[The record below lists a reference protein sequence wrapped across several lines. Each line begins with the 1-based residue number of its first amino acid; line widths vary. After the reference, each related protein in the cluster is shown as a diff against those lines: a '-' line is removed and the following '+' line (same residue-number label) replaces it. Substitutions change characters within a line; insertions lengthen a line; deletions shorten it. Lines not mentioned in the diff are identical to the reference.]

1 MNPVRHSGKKE
12 TDIPNKKKLCQYP
25 HMSNGMNKPLNG
37 RVPAYRAAITGHG
50 SFAPAKTLTNDDL
63 SEMVNTSDEWIT
75 TRTGIKVRHVTADNE
90 STAFL
95 ATEAAKKAL
104 AEANLDAGDIEL
116 IIVATI
122 TPEMVFPST
131 ASFVQR
137 ALRAKRAWVFDLAAA
152 CSGFVYGLSI
162 VQQFIESGRI
172 KNALVIGAETL
183 TKITDWTDRRS
194 CILFGDGAGA
204 VVLERVDDGRKGIL
218 YSTMSSDGDRWEA
231 LNCQAYGSRY
241 PVSKELDDPK
251 KIYMQIKGREVYQ
264 QAIRRI
270 VETVT
275 NCMNICELD
284 IDDITMVISHQM
296 NARIIESATKR
307 LNLPDEKVFINIA
320 EYGNTSAA
328 SVPIAFDECVRRGK
342 IKRGD
347 IIILVAFG
355 AGLTWG
361 ANVIEF

>member
-1 MNPVRHSGKKE
+1 MNTEVREHS
-12 TDIPNKKKLCQYP
+12 PNY
-25 HMSNGMNKPLNG
+25 HA
-37 RVPAYRAAITGHG
+37 VITGYG
-50 SFAPAKTLTNDDL
+50 SFAPEKRLTNEELAKMID
-63 SEMVNTSDEWIT
+63 TSDEWIT
-75 TRTGIKVRHVTADNE
+75 DRTGIKTRHITTDNE

-95 ATEAAKKAL
+95 ATEAARRAL
-104 AEANLDAGDIEL
+104 AEAHLDAGELEL

-137 ALRAKRAWVFDLAAA
+137 SLQAKKAWVFDLAAA

-183 TKITDWTDRRS
+183 SKITNWGDRTS
-194 CILFGDGAGA
+194 CILFGDGSGA
-204 VVLERVDDGRKGIL
+204 VVVERSEDNRKGII
-218 YSTMSSDGDRWEA
+218 YSTMSSDGDCWEA

-241 PVSKELDDPK
+241 PSDKKLENPK
-251 KIYMQIKGREVYQ
+251 KIYMEIKGREVYQ
-264 QAIRRI
+264 QAVRRI
-270 VETVT
+270 VEAVT
-275 NCMNICELD
+275 DCLEHCGLS
-284 IDDITMVISHQM
+284 IDDIDMVISHQM
-296 NARIIESATKR
+296 NARIIESAAKR
-307 LNLPDEKVFINIA
+307 LRLPKEKVFLNIA

-328 SVPIAFDECVRRGK
+328 SVPIAFDECVRSGK

-347 IIILVAFG
+347 IIIFVAFG

>member
-1 MNPVRHSGKKE
+1 MVD
-12 TDIPNKKKLCQYP
+12 T
-25 HMSNGMNKPLNG
+25 SN
-37 RVPAYRAAITGHG
+37 
-50 SFAPAKTLTNDDL
+50 
-63 SEMVNTSDEWIT
+63 EWIA
-75 TRTGIKVRHVTADNE
+75 TRTGIKVRHITTDNE
-90 STAFL
+90 STALL

-104 AEANLDAGDIEL
+104 AQANLNTEDIEL

-137 ALRAKRAWVFDLAAA
+137 ALNAKKAWVFDLSAA

-162 VQQFIESGRI
+162 VQQFIESGRH

-183 TKITDWTDRRS
+183 TKITDWTDRAS

-204 VVLERVDDGRKGIL
+204 IVLERSDDGRKGIL
-218 YSTMSSDGDRWEA
+218 YSTMHSDGNRWEA

-241 PVSKELDDPK
+241 PADKPLNDPK

-270 VETVT
+270 VETV
-275 NCMNICELD
+275 NDCLRICDLSVED
-284 IDDITMVISHQM
+284 IGMLISHQM
-296 NARIIESATKR
+296 NARIIESASKR
-307 LNLPDEKVFINIA
+307 LNLPDEKVFINID

-328 SVPIAFDECVRRGK
+328 SVPIAFDECVRKGK

-347 IIILVAFG
+347 IVILVAFG

>member
-1 MNPVRHSGKKE
+1 
-12 TDIPNKKKLCQYP
+12 
-25 HMSNGMNKPLNG
+25 MSNLISAKPPYRAVITG
-37 RVPAYRAAITGHG
+37 YGSFVPA
-50 SFAPAKTLTNDDL
+50 KLLTNEEL
-63 SEMVNTSDEWIT
+63 AKMVKTTDEWIT
-75 TRTGIKVRHVTADNE
+75 TRTGIKVRHITTDNE
-90 STAFL
+90 STSFL
-95 ATEAAKKAL
+95 AIEASKRAL
-104 AEANLDAGDIEL
+104 AMSNLDPRDVEI

-137 ALRAKRAWVFDLAAA
+137 DLGANKAWVFDLAAA

-162 VQQFIESGRI
+162 VQQFIESGRF

-204 VVLERVDDGRKGIL
+204 VVLEQKSDERKGIL
-218 YSTMSSDGDRWEA
+218 YSTMHSDGNRWEA

-241 PVSKELDDPK
+241 PAAKQLEDPK
-251 KIYMQIKGREVYQ
+251 KIYMQIRGREVYQ

-270 VETVT
+270 VETV
-275 NCMNICELD
+275 NHCLD
-284 IDDITMVISHQM
+284 HCDLTLDDITMLISHQM
-296 NARIIESATKR
+296 NARIIESAAKR
-307 LNLPDEKVFINIA
+307 LNLPDEKVFLNIS

-328 SVPIAFDECVRRGK
+328 SVPIAFDDCVRKGR

-361 ANVIEF
+361 ANIIEF

>member
-1 MNPVRHSGKKE
+1 
-12 TDIPNKKKLCQYP
+12 
-25 HMSNGMNKPLNG
+25 MNKEVKQRSN
-37 RVPAYRAAITGHG
+37 AYRAVITGYG
-50 SFAPAKTLTNDDL
+50 SFAPAKRLTNEEL
-63 SEMVNTSDEWIT
+63 AKMVNTSDEWIT
-75 TRTGIKVRHVTADNE
+75 ARTGIKVRHITTDNE

-95 ATEAAKKAL
+95 ATEAARRAL
-104 AEANLDAGDIEL
+104 AEANLDAGELEL

-137 ALRAKRAWVFDLAAA
+137 SLEARKAWVFDLAAA
-152 CSGFVYGLSI
+152 CSGFVYGVSI

-183 TKITDWTDRRS
+183 SKITNWDDRTS

-204 VVLERVDDGRKGIL
+204 VVLERGGDGSKGVI

-241 PVSKELDDPK
+241 PPDKDLDDPK
-251 KIYMQIKGREVYQ
+251 KIYMEIKGREVYQ
-264 QAIRRI
+264 QAVRRI
-270 VETVT
+270 IEAVT
-275 NCMNICELD
+275 DCLEHCGLS
-284 IDDITMVISHQM
+284 IDDINMVISHQM
-296 NARIIESATKR
+296 NARIIESAAKR
-307 LNLPDEKVFINIA
+307 LGLPNEKVFLNIV

-328 SVPIAFDECVRRGK
+328 SVPIAFDECVRAGK

-347 IIILVAFG
+347 IVIFVAFG

-361 ANVIEF
+361 ANVIQF

>member
-1 MNPVRHSGKKE
+1 
-12 TDIPNKKKLCQYP
+12 
-25 HMSNGMNKPLNG
+25 MNKEVEGQNSACHA
-37 RVPAYRAAITGHG
+37 VIAGHG
-50 SFAPAKTLTNDDL
+50 SFAPEKKLTNDELARLID
-63 SEMVNTSDEWIT
+63 TSDEWIT
-75 TRTGIKVRHVTADNE
+75 DRTGIKTRHITTDSE
-90 STAFL
+90 STAYL

-104 AEANLDAGDIEL
+104 ADAKLDAADLDL

-137 ALRAKRAWVFDLAAA
+137 ALGAKKAWVFDLAAA

-183 TKITDWTDRRS
+183 SKITNWQDRTS

-204 VVLERVDDGRKGIL
+204 VVVEGRQSGSRGII
-218 YSTMSSDGDRWEA
+218 YSTMSSDGDCWQA

-241 PVSKELDDPK
+241 PAGRNLDDPK
-251 KIYMQIKGREVYQ
+251 KIYMEIRGREVYQ
-264 QAIRRI
+264 QAVRRI
-270 VETVT
+270 IEAVT
-275 NCMNICELD
+275 DCLNHCGLSLND
-284 IDDITMVISHQM
+284 IDMVISHQM
-296 NARIIESATKR
+296 NARIIESAAKR
-307 LNLPDEKVFINIA
+307 LELPREKIFLNIA

-328 SVPIAFDECVRRGK
+328 SVPIAFDECARSGK

-347 IIILVAFG
+347 LIIFVAFG

>member
-1 MNPVRHSGKKE
+1 
-12 TDIPNKKKLCQYP
+12 
-25 HMSNGMNKPLNG
+25 MNKEVREHSPNYHA
-37 RVPAYRAAITGHG
+37 VITGYG
-50 SFAPAKTLTNDDL
+50 SFAPAKKLTNDEL
-63 SEMVNTSDEWIT
+63 AKMVDTSDEWIT
-75 TRTGIKVRHVTADNE
+75 DRTGIKTRHITTDDE
-90 STAFL
+90 TTAFL

-104 AEANLDAGDIEL
+104 AEAHLDAGELDL

-137 ALRAKRAWVFDLAAA
+137 SLEARKAWVFDLAAA

-183 TKITDWTDRRS
+183 SKITNWEDRTS

-204 VVLERVDDGRKGIL
+204 VVLERKEDGRKGII
-218 YSTMSSDGDRWEA
+218 YCTMSSDGDRWEA
-231 LNCQAYGSRY
+231 LNCQAYGSRH
-241 PVSKELDDPK
+241 PPNKKLEDPK
-251 KIYMQIKGREVYQ
+251 KIYMEIKGREVYQ
-264 QAIRRI
+264 QAVRRI
-270 VETVT
+270 VEAITDCMD
-275 NCMNICELD
+275 NCGLN
-284 IDDITMVISHQM
+284 IDDISMVISHQM
-296 NARIIESATKR
+296 NARIIESAAKR
-307 LNLPDEKVFINIA
+307 LKLPDDKVYLNIA

-328 SVPIAFDECVRRGK
+328 SVPIAFDECVRSGR

-347 IIILVAFG
+347 IVIFVAFG

-361 ANVIEF
+361 ATVFEF

>member
-1 MNPVRHSGKKE
+1 MDKR
-12 TDIPNKKKLCQYP
+12 I
-25 HMSNGMNKPLNG
+25 NGQTLS
-37 RVPAYRAAITGHG
+37 YRAVITGHG
-50 SFAPAKTLTNDDL
+50 SFAPTKILTNEELAKMMD
-63 SEMVNTSDEWIT
+63 TSDEWIT
-75 TRTGIKVRHVTADNE
+75 TRTGIKVRHITADNE

-104 AEANLDAGDIEL
+104 AEAKLAARDVEL

-137 ALRAKRAWVFDLAAA
+137 ALKAKKAWVFDLAAA
-152 CSGFVYGLSI
+152 CSGFIYSLSI
-162 VQQFIESGRI
+162 VQQFVESGRL

-204 VVLERVDDGRKGIL
+204 VVLERSRDGRKGIL
-218 YSTMSSDGDRWEA
+218 YSTMHSDGDRWEA

-241 PVSKELDDPK
+241 PAAKKLEDPK
-251 KIYMQIKGREVYQ
+251 KIYMQIRGREVYQ

-270 VETVT
+270 VETVN
-275 NCMNICELD
+275 NCLD
-284 IDDITMVISHQM
+284 NCNLTIDDIAMLISHQM
-296 NARIIESATKR
+296 NARIIESAAKR
-307 LNLPDEKVFINIA
+307 LNLPDEKVFLNIN

-328 SVPIAFDECVRRGK
+328 SVPIAIDECVRKGK

-347 IIILVAFG
+347 IIILVSFG